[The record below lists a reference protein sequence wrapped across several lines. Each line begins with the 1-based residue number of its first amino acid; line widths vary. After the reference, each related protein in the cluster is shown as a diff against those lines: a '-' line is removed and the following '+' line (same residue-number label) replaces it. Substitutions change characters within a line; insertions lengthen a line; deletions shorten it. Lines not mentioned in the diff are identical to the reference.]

1 MRGLCVCVCVCVYA
15 CVRVRVRACVCACVR
30 VCVRACVRACGCVC
44 VSVLQ
49 KRTAE
54 LLQCDKS
61 MEEYGKY
68 GFVDFTVGA
77 DTQKHQMDAISR
89 MPGTFRKLDP
99 Q

>member
-1 MRGLCVCVCVCVYA
+1 MYVCVCVCVCVCVYI
-15 CVRVRVRACVCACVR
+15 
-30 VCVRACVRACGCVC
+30 
-44 VSVLQ
+44 LQ
-49 KRTAE
+49 RRTAE
-54 LLQCDKS
+54 LLQCDHS

-77 DTQKHQMDAISR
+77 DTQKHQMDAISS